1 MPILKKTYP
10 IMTNTASSH
19 LLLAFVG
26 MPGSGKTEA
35 THYLQEQGYAS
46 VRFGDVTED
55 VLREKR
61 LPITPEN
68 EQEVRETLR
77 QELGMHVYA
86 EKSLPRIL
94 RQLENHPVVVLD
106 GLYSWEEYRFLQ
118 EKGFDVIVVH
128 IYTEKKIRYDR
139 LVARTFRP
147 LTHKEAVSRDI
158 AEIEK
163 LNKSGPIALADYLI
177 ENNEQKSDL
186 YDKLSRLCGR
196 LKI

>member
-1 MPILKKTYP
+1 
-10 IMTNTASSH
+10 MTNTSSSYV
-19 LLLAFVG
+19 LLAFVG

-35 THYLQEQGYAS
+35 AQYLKEKGYAY

-55 VLREKR
+55 VLREKL

-77 QELGMHVYA
+77 QEQGMQAYA
-86 EKSLPRIL
+86 EKSLPKIL
-94 RQLENHPVVVLD
+94 RQLENHEVVVLD

-118 EKGFDVIVVH
+118 EKGLRVVLIH
-128 IYTEKKIRYDR
+128 VYTEKHIRYER
-139 LVARTFRP
+139 LATRSVRP
-147 LTHKEAVSRDI
+147 LSKKEAFARDI

-163 LNKSGPIALADYLI
+163 LNKSGPIAAADYLI
-177 ENNEQKSDL
+177 ENNEQKEQL
-186 YDKLSRLCGR
+186 YDKLGRLCER